1 MFSKPLLGTDT
12 KKTKMSWV
20 EYYWKSCI
28 IQGWY
33 NCWYSFKNWADLMG
47 DNYQDYAL
55 LVSDDPL
62 EQCILYFWDS
72 LEDEIYPKHFLDSL
86 LQMVE
91 DIETGK
97 EKLIPMDD
105 DWDKPIPEGV
115 DPYNLSGRDPT
126 QSVWKNGKRPSPDYY
141 EIINGNND

>member
-1 MFSKPLLGTDT
+1 
-12 KKTKMSWV
+12 
-20 EYYWKSCI
+20 
-28 IQGWY
+28 
-33 NCWYSFKNWADLMG
+33 MG

-86 LQMVE
+86 LQMVD

-97 EKLIPMDD
+97 EKVIPMGEVMMNRLQDLVKD
-105 DWDKPIPEGV
+105 VE
-115 DPYNLSGRDPT
+115 L
-126 QSVWKNGKRPSPDYY
+126 
-141 EIINGNND
+141 NDEDLT